1 MGFSR
6 QEYWSGL
13 PFPSPVDHILS
24 ELYTMTCLSWMAL
37 HGMAHSFIELGP
49 KLWSMWSDWLV
60 FCDCGFQSVCPHLPV
75 ASPLRLDMGY
85 LLTVSST
92 MQPLLQHLPSC
103 WGFSALGCGALAN
116 SKFPITRRIPQREL
130 DATPRTL
137 QLVLWDPVGSE
148 CFSWGLWD
156 FNLAGGIYPEATC
169 LIQDGSRPSLSRDQ
183 EIYLLSV
190 LEYNLCQAVLAL

>member
-85 LLTVSST
+85 LLS
-92 MQPLLQHLPSC
+92 LQHYAATAPASPVLLGILCPWMWGISQLQISHHQEDPPKRAWCHPENSPACSLRSC
-103 WGFSALGCGALAN
+103 RVWMFFL
-116 SKFPITRRIPQREL
+116 
-130 DATPRTL
+130 RTVRL
-137 QLVLWDPVGSE
+137 
-148 CFSWGLWD
+148 
-156 FNLAGGIYPEATC
+156 
-169 LIQDGSRPSLSRDQ
+169 
-183 EIYLLSV
+183 
-190 LEYNLCQAVLAL
+190 